1 MFSLNMKCFY
11 KLILNA
17 LFSLNGTT
25 FAVVPSLGDG
35 DRHEELHQW
44 LRILGYMLC
53 LSPFP
58 FSAPCDICLNHS
70 DFLSKNMGDKQ
81 L

>member
-35 DRHEELHQW
+35 DQHEEPHQW

-53 LSPFP
+53 LAPFP
-58 FSAPCDICLNHS
+58 FSATCDICLNHS